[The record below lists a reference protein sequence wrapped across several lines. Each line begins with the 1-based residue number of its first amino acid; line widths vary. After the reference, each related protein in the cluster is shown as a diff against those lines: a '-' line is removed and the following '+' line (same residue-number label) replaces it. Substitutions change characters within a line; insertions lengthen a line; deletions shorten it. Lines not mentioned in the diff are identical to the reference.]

1 LTWGRYSRIAERPLA
16 TPQHGETNVSDSVTQ
31 WLFALRRGDSDA
43 AHQLW
48 ERYFRRL
55 LRLARRNLGQ
65 RTRATAFDEE
75 DVVASVL
82 GEFFLKVERGGYR
95 EVGNRDELWQL
106 LVVITIRKAVVLARR
121 EKRQKRGSGLVALES
136 EMGAPGQFRLDD
148 LIGEDLAASFPDFM
162 SQQCRLLIESLADPD
177 LEKIALWK
185 LAGHTNEEIALK
197 QSCTRVT
204 VQRKLR
210 LIRKIWDAETGGPA
224 ATRWSAD
231 ACVGQA

>member
-1 LTWGRYSRIAERPLA
+1 M
-16 TPQHGETNVSDSVTQ
+16 
-31 WLFALRRGDSDA
+31 
-43 AHQLW
+43 
-48 ERYFRRL
+48 
-55 LRLARRNLGQ
+55 
-65 RTRATAFDEE
+65 
-75 DVVASVL
+75 L

-106 LVVITIRKAVVLARR
+106 LVVITIRKAIVLARR

-136 EMGAPGQFRLDD
+136 QVGAPGQFHLDD

-185 LAGHTNEEIALK
+185 LAGHTNEEIAVK

-210 LIRKIWDAETGGPA
+210 LIRKIWDAETCGPA
-224 ATRWSAD
+224 ATDWSAD